1 MNLQDPV
8 NQNGSNVLVYLSL
21 ALHVAWVRQSLSLC
35 LLHMQGDIC
44 TVLTDLVNVTER
56 AAVHL
61 IYVTDDITLDSLLV
75 HGQFR
80 GETNLWQPLF

>member
-8 NQNGSNVLVYLSL
+8 NQNGSNVLVDLSL
-21 ALHVAWVRQSLSLC
+21 ALHVAWVRQSLSFC

-44 TVLTDLVNVTER
+44 TVLADLVNVTER

-61 IYVTDDITLDSLLV
+61 IYVTDDITLNSLLV
-75 HGQFR
+75 HGQLR